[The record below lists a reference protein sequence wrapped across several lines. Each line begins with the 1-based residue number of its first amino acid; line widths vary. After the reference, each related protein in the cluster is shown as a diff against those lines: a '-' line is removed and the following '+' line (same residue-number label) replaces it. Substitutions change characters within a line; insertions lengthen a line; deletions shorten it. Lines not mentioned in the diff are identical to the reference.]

1 MNKNVPNP
9 NSMLKNIPPPSGTPR
24 LIYNGGGRDEISTTA
39 ATFSGIKITP
49 IEVVTITEDMVAV
62 IQFVVECRVTPGHEL
77 KARMMRT
84 NEGSY
89 PCLES
94 TVVLTTSP
102 KYETRSH
109 MCAFGLPPGDHEL
122 YMEICVSGG
131 TGYIRYRYFTV
142 ILSTI

>member
-9 NSMLKNIPPPSGTPR
+9 NSMLKNIPPSSGTPR

-39 ATFSGIKITP
+39 TTFSGIKITP
-49 IEVVTITEDMVAV
+49 IQVVTITEDMVAV

-84 NEGSY
+84 NEGNY

-109 MCAFGLPPGDHEL
+109 MCAFGLPPGNHEL

-131 TGYIRYRYFTV
+131 IGYIRYRYFTV